1 MKQISIILLIL
12 YLSACRTP
20 DNETLLPALVTNPGP
35 ETRQELEQT
44 ISTALDGAR
53 ITLSEEVFTASSVLV
68 IERGMQRSINRT
80 PELGRDLGQPHRFQ
94 LLIAG
99 SQCILVDEQSGEHWP
114 LSIVECIEQVQD

>member
-1 MKQISIILLIL
+1 MKHIFVILLVFII
-12 YLSACRTP
+12 SACRTP
-20 DNETLLPALVTNPGP
+20 DQEGVGPALLTNPGP
-35 ETRQELEQT
+35 ESRQELEQT

-53 ITLSEEVFTASSVLV
+53 ITLAEDVFTENSVLV

-94 LLIAG
+94 LFITG

-114 LSIVECIEQVQD
+114 LSIVECVEQAQD